1 MRYNEVMRRKGKKEK
16 KKKREKR
23 KREKKKT
30 YQKEKFKPEKKRI
43 GRKRG
48 YNVIG
53 SGGGRCVT
61 TFSRGVR
68 ERTHHTYI
76 KRYTILIC

>member
-1 MRYNEVMRRKGKKEK
+1 MRYYEVMRRKGKKGKEK
-16 KKKREKR
+16 EKREAEKR
-23 KREKKKT
+23 KKKT
-30 YQKEKFKPEKKRI
+30 YQKEKFKPEKKI